1 MDNAMGR
8 LLFFKGADNQ
18 AAPERR
24 VKGVPERAAGLRH
37 DAARALDANDM
48 EAAKRFYTE
57 CIPLFESCGLLRDA
71 ADSSMALARL
81 QISIGDF
88 NSGLAACDHTIA
100 LFRKLNA
107 RTSVAVALRDKGFA
121 LLDSG
126 HPDLAASPLGESL
139 ELFEVLEDIQGAAS
153 ALEGMGIAALE
164 TGEPD
169 LASDYFKSS
178 LDYHRTLSLN
188 PESAVSL
195 AYLSITAVSRGK
207 IDSAEQLYHKSIDC
221 YRADYPES
229 SLIPPLIAVGDVA
242 FDTCDSVQISEMLH
256 AALAVY
262 GASRLKRSW
271 DAAMTRLGGMA
282 QQRGISQRRVEA
294 YRHTFL
300 TDPGKNEWSAE
311 AIACLGLG
319 CVAYRQDRPKIG
331 RSLISRSLNLCR
343 LNGDISTVRYVLSCA
358 AAFTYQQQHF
368 ADSRYF
374 HLMCA
379 DEAARSGDRLSMAD
393 SMCYAAFLCDWLGEY
408 EEARRCCVAAIQI
421 YRNARLN
428 AESIRV
434 QSLLG
439 SLFCRMGE
447 AETGLRILQQSVDE
461 SRNAGD
467 SICLALALLAQ
478 GTATIAINANMAR
491 ASLEEARGL
500 LLNPAL
506 DAQAILAEVMHN
518 IGELERHNGNA
529 EAAFDAY
536 ADALETRLDDND
548 RAGCAASLT
557 GWGLTCCAAGKL
569 GEGHTMLEAAAEIR
583 TALCLPLLSPVREAV
598 EAAQSVCIS
607 AGATSAHKPLAELVK
622 SFCMHAAA

>member
-1 MDNAMGR
+1 MGR
-8 LLFFKGADNQ
+8 LLFFKSAEAHTPSERKSKG
-18 AAPERR
+18 APER
-24 VKGVPERAAGLRH
+24 ATTLRH
-37 DAARALDANDM
+37 EASVALDMSDS
-48 EAAKRFYTE
+48 ESAKSYYAE
-57 CIPLFESCGLLRDA
+57 CIPLFESCGMLRDA
-71 ADSSMALARL
+71 ADASMALSRL
-81 QISIGDF
+81 HISLGDF
-88 NSGLAACDHTIA
+88 NSGLVACDRTIS

-107 RTSVAVALRDKGFA
+107 PASTAVALRDKGFA

-126 HPDLAASPLGESL
+126 HPDEAASPLGESL
-139 ELFEVLEDIQGAAS
+139 ELFEALDDIQGAAS

-178 LDYHRTLSLN
+178 LDYHRSLSLN

-195 AYLSITAVSRGK
+195 AYLSIAALSRGK
-207 IDSAEQLYHKSIDC
+207 IDSSEQLYRKSIDR

-242 FDTCDSVQISEMLH
+242 FDTRDPLQISEMLH

-271 DAAMTRLGGMA
+271 DAAMMRLGGMA

-300 TDPGKNEWSAE
+300 SDPKKNEWGAE

-343 LNGDISTVRYVLSCA
+343 QNGDTTTVRYVLSCA

-368 ADSRYF
+368 ADSKYF
-374 HLMCA
+374 HLLCA
-379 DEAARSGDRLSMAD
+379 DEAAHCGDRLSMAD
-393 SMCYAAFLCDWLGEY
+393 AMCYAAFLCNWLGEY
-408 EEARRCCVAAIQI
+408 EEARKCCISAIQV
-421 YRNARLN
+421 YRDKHLSM
-428 AESIRV
+428 ESIRV

-439 SLFCRMGE
+439 SLFCHMGDV
-447 AETGLRILQQSVDE
+447 ETGQRILQQSVEE
-461 SRNAGD
+461 SRQGGD
-467 SICLALALLAQ
+467 AICLALALLAQ
-478 GTATIAINANMAR
+478 GTANTCSNSEMAR
-491 ASLEEARGL
+491 SSLEEARGL

-518 IGELERHNGNA
+518 IGELERLNGNA

-536 ADALETRLDDND
+536 AAALETRLDDGD

-557 GWGLTCCAAGKL
+557 GWGLTCCVAGKF
-569 GEGHTMLEAAAEIR
+569 GEGRTMLNAADEIR
-583 TALCLPLLSPVREAV
+583 AALCLPLLSPVKEEVA
-598 EAAQSVCIS
+598 AAQLVCTN
-607 AGATSAHKPLAELVK
+607 AGANGAYTHAPLADLVK
-622 SFCMHAAA
+622 TCCMHAAA